1 LVTKIEI
8 FHAQPKQNNTAT
20 NGKGRRQ
27 VADKCLNTGT
37 LSLALWLDS
46 LYNKHLKSGMTLASG
61 FLLPIF
67 WALSILGYFGNP
79 IPHAPPFHKP
89 ASSTEWLWEQL
100 TKAQPLPPALPV
112 LELAM
117 KGYSQLQSGLKKP
130 LLTVI
135 DYSLPST
142 QKRLWIID
150 LEQQKILL
158 HTVVA
163 HGRNSG
169 ALLAEKFSNRP
180 ESYQSSLGFF
190 KTGEAYQGKH
200 GYSLRLDGL
209 EAGINDQAR
218 ARAIVIHG
226 ADYAKE
232 TVAAGGRLGRSLG
245 CPAVPPDLST
255 PLIKLIK
262 EGTLLFIYG
271 KDSNYLR
278 ISKFW
283 SEVSPAQ

>member
-1 LVTKIEI
+1 
-8 FHAQPKQNNTAT
+8 
-20 NGKGRRQ
+20 
-27 VADKCLNTGT
+27 
-37 LSLALWLDS
+37 
-46 LYNKHLKSGMTLASG
+46 MTLATG

-67 WALSILGYFGNP
+67 WVLSSLGFLGNP
-79 IPHAPPFHKP
+79 TPAPNFLPSSD
-89 ASSTEWLWEQL
+89 ASSVGIWKELAKGQL
-100 TKAQPLPPALPV
+100 LPPSLPV
-112 LELAM
+112 LELALN
-117 KGYSQLQSGLKKP
+117 GYAQLQGKLKKP

-142 QKRLWIID
+142 QKRWWIID
-150 LEQQKILL
+150 LAQQKILL

-190 KTGEAYQGKH
+190 QTGEAYQGKH

-209 EAGINDQAR
+209 EAGINDKAR
-218 ARAIVIHG
+218 TRAIVIHG

-232 TVAAGGRLGRSLG
+232 TVAATAGRLGRSLG

-262 EGTLLFIYG
+262 EGSLLFIYG
-271 KDSNYLR
+271 KDPNYLR
-278 ISKFW
+278 MSKFW
-283 SEVSPAQ
+283 SPPLPAQ

>member
-1 LVTKIEI
+1 
-8 FHAQPKQNNTAT
+8 
-20 NGKGRRQ
+20 
-27 VADKCLNTGT
+27 
-37 LSLALWLDS
+37 
-46 LYNKHLKSGMTLASG
+46 MTLATG

-67 WALSILGYFGNP
+67 WVLSSLGLLGNP
-79 IPHAPPFHKP
+79 SPAPNLLP
-89 ASSTEWLWEQL
+89 SSDSRSVGIWKEL
-100 TKAQPLPPALPV
+100 TKGELSPPSLPV
-112 LELAM
+112 LELALN
-117 KGYSQLQSGLKKP
+117 GYAQLQDKLKKP

-150 LEQQKILL
+150 LRQQKILL

-190 KTGEAYQGKH
+190 QTGEAYQGKH

-232 TVAAGGRLGRSLG
+232 TVAATTGRLGRSLG

-262 EGTLLFIYG
+262 EGSLLFIYG
-271 KDSNYLR
+271 KDPNYLR
-278 ISKFW
+278 MSKFW
-283 SEVSPAQ
+283 SQSLPAQ

>member
-1 LVTKIEI
+1 LGLLGNPSP
-8 FHAQPKQNNTAT
+8 APN
-20 NGKGRRQ
+20 
-27 VADKCLNTGT
+27 
-37 LSLALWLDS
+37 
-46 LYNKHLKSGMTLASG
+46 
-61 FLLPIF
+61 LLP
-67 WALSILGYFGNP
+67 
-79 IPHAPPFHKP
+79 
-89 ASSTEWLWEQL
+89 SSDSRSVGIWKEL
-100 TKAQPLPPALPV
+100 TKGELSPPSLPV
-112 LELAM
+112 LELALN
-117 KGYSQLQSGLKKP
+117 GYAQLQDKLKKP

-150 LEQQKILL
+150 LAQQKILL

-190 KTGEAYQGKH
+190 QTGEAYQGKH

-232 TVAAGGRLGRSLG
+232 MVAATAGRLGRSLG

-262 EGTLLFIYG
+262 EGSLLFIYG
-271 KDSNYLR
+271 KDPNYLR
-278 ISKFW
+278 MSKFW
-283 SEVSPAQ
+283 SQSLPEQ

>member
-1 LVTKIEI
+1 
-8 FHAQPKQNNTAT
+8 
-20 NGKGRRQ
+20 
-27 VADKCLNTGT
+27 
-37 LSLALWLDS
+37 
-46 LYNKHLKSGMTLASG
+46 MTLATG

-67 WALSILGYFGNP
+67 WVLSSLGLLGNP
-79 IPHAPPFHKP
+79 SPAPNLLP
-89 ASSTEWLWEQL
+89 SSDSRSVGIWKEL
-100 TKAQPLPPALPV
+100 TKGELSPPSLPV
-112 LELAM
+112 LELALN
-117 KGYSQLQSGLKKP
+117 GYAQLQDKLKKP

-150 LEQQKILL
+150 LRQQKILL

-190 KTGEAYQGKH
+190 QTGEAYQGKH

-232 TVAAGGRLGRSLG
+232 TVAATAGRLGRSLG

-262 EGTLLFIYG
+262 EGSLLFIYG
-271 KDSNYLR
+271 KDPNYLR
-278 ISKFW
+278 MSKFW
-283 SEVSPAQ
+283 SQSLPAQ

>member
-1 LVTKIEI
+1 
-8 FHAQPKQNNTAT
+8 
-20 NGKGRRQ
+20 
-27 VADKCLNTGT
+27 
-37 LSLALWLDS
+37 
-46 LYNKHLKSGMTLASG
+46 MTLATG

-67 WALSILGYFGNP
+67 WVLSSLGLLGNP
-79 IPHAPPFHKP
+79 SPAPNLLP
-89 ASSTEWLWEQL
+89 SSDSRSVGIWKEL
-100 TKAQPLPPALPV
+100 TKGELSPPSLPV
-112 LELAM
+112 LELALN
-117 KGYSQLQSGLKKP
+117 GYAQLQDKLKKP

-150 LEQQKILL
+150 LRQQKILL

-190 KTGEAYQGKH
+190 QTGEAYQGKH

-232 TVAAGGRLGRSLG
+232 MVAATAGRLGRSLG

-262 EGTLLFIYG
+262 EGSLLFIYG
-271 KDSNYLR
+271 KDPNYLR
-278 ISKFW
+278 MSKFW
-283 SEVSPAQ
+283 SQSLPEQ

>member
-1 LVTKIEI
+1 
-8 FHAQPKQNNTAT
+8 
-20 NGKGRRQ
+20 
-27 VADKCLNTGT
+27 
-37 LSLALWLDS
+37 
-46 LYNKHLKSGMTLASG
+46 MTLATG

-67 WALSILGYFGNP
+67 WVLSSLGLLGNP
-79 IPHAPPFHKP
+79 SPAPNLLP
-89 ASSTEWLWEQL
+89 SSDARSVGIWKEL
-100 TKAQPLPPALPV
+100 TKGELSPPSLPV
-112 LELAM
+112 LELALN
-117 KGYSQLQSGLKKP
+117 GYAQLQDKLKKP

-142 QKRLWIID
+142 KKRLWIID
-150 LEQQKILL
+150 LAEQKILL

-190 KTGEAYQGKH
+190 QTGEAYQGKH

-232 TVAAGGRLGRSLG
+232 TVAATAGRLGRSLG

-262 EGTLLFIYG
+262 EGSLLFIYG
-271 KDSNYLR
+271 KDPNYLR
-278 ISKFW
+278 MSKFW
-283 SEVSPAQ
+283 PQSLPAQ

>member
-1 LVTKIEI
+1 
-8 FHAQPKQNNTAT
+8 
-20 NGKGRRQ
+20 
-27 VADKCLNTGT
+27 
-37 LSLALWLDS
+37 
-46 LYNKHLKSGMTLASG
+46 MTLATG

-67 WALSILGYFGNP
+67 WVLSSLGLLGDP
-79 IPHAPPFHKP
+79 SPAPNLLP
-89 ASSTEWLWEQL
+89 SSDSRSVGIWKEL
-100 TKAQPLPPALPV
+100 TKGELSPPSLPV
-112 LELAM
+112 LELALN
-117 KGYSQLQSGLKKP
+117 GYAQLQDKLKKP

-150 LEQQKILL
+150 LAQQKILL

-190 KTGEAYQGKH
+190 QTGEAYQGKH

-209 EAGINDQAR
+209 EVGINDQAR

-232 TVAAGGRLGRSLG
+232 TVAATAGRLGRSLG

-262 EGTLLFIYG
+262 EGSLLFIYG
-271 KDSNYLR
+271 KDPNYLR
-278 ISKFW
+278 MSKFW
-283 SEVSPAQ
+283 SQPLPTQ

>member
-1 LVTKIEI
+1 
-8 FHAQPKQNNTAT
+8 
-20 NGKGRRQ
+20 
-27 VADKCLNTGT
+27 
-37 LSLALWLDS
+37 
-46 LYNKHLKSGMTLASG
+46 MTLATG

-67 WALSILGYFGNP
+67 WVLSSLGLLGNP
-79 IPHAPPFHKP
+79 SP
-89 ASSTEWLWEQL
+89 ASYHLTSLPNSSTLLWNQL
-100 TKAQPLPPALPV
+100 TKSESLPPSLPV
-112 LELAM
+112 LELALN
-117 KGYSQLQSGLKKP
+117 GYAQLQDKLKKP

-150 LEQQKILL
+150 LAQQKILL

-190 KTGEAYQGKH
+190 QTGEAYQGKH

-209 EAGINDQAR
+209 EVGINDQAR

-232 TVAAGGRLGRSLG
+232 TVAATAGRLGRSLG

-262 EGTLLFIYG
+262 EGSLLFIYG
-271 KDSNYLR
+271 KDPNYLR
-278 ISKFW
+278 MSKFW
-283 SEVSPAQ
+283 SPPLPAQ

>member
-1 LVTKIEI
+1 
-8 FHAQPKQNNTAT
+8 
-20 NGKGRRQ
+20 
-27 VADKCLNTGT
+27 
-37 LSLALWLDS
+37 
-46 LYNKHLKSGMTLASG
+46 MTLATG

-67 WALSILGYFGNP
+67 WVLSSLGLLGNP
-79 IPHAPPFHKP
+79 SPAPNLLP
-89 ASSTEWLWEQL
+89 SSDSRSVGIWKEL
-100 TKAQPLPPALPV
+100 TKGELSPPSLPV
-112 LELAM
+112 LELALN
-117 KGYSQLQSGLKKP
+117 GYAQLQDKLKKP

-150 LEQQKILL
+150 LRQQKILL

-169 ALLAEKFSNRP
+169 ALLAERFSNRP

-190 KTGEAYQGKH
+190 QTGEAYQGKH

-232 TVAAGGRLGRSLG
+232 TVAATAGRLGRSLG

-262 EGTLLFIYG
+262 EGSLLFIYG
-271 KDSNYLR
+271 KDPNYLR
-278 ISKFW
+278 MSKFW
-283 SEVSPAQ
+283 SQSLPAQ

>member
-1 LVTKIEI
+1 
-8 FHAQPKQNNTAT
+8 
-20 NGKGRRQ
+20 
-27 VADKCLNTGT
+27 
-37 LSLALWLDS
+37 
-46 LYNKHLKSGMTLASG
+46 MTLATG

-67 WALSILGYFGNP
+67 WVLSSLGLLGNP
-79 IPHAPPFHKP
+79 STVPNLLPSSD
-89 ASSTEWLWEQL
+89 ASSVGIWKELAKGQL
-100 TKAQPLPPALPV
+100 SPPSLPV
-112 LELAM
+112 LELALN
-117 KGYSQLQSGLKKP
+117 GYTQLQDKLTKP

-150 LEQQKILL
+150 LTQQKILL

-190 KTGEAYQGKH
+190 QTGEAYQGKH

-232 TVAAGGRLGRSLG
+232 TVAATAGRLGRSLG

-262 EGTLLFIYG
+262 EGSLLFIYG
-271 KDSNYLR
+271 KDPNYR
-278 ISKFW
+278 RMSKFW
-283 SEVSPAQ
+283 PQSLPAQ

>member
-1 LVTKIEI
+1 
-8 FHAQPKQNNTAT
+8 
-20 NGKGRRQ
+20 
-27 VADKCLNTGT
+27 
-37 LSLALWLDS
+37 
-46 LYNKHLKSGMTLASG
+46 MTLATG

-67 WALSILGYFGNP
+67 WVLSSLGLLGNP
-79 IPHAPPFHKP
+79 SPAPNLLP
-89 ASSTEWLWEQL
+89 SSDSRSVGIWKEL
-100 TKAQPLPPALPV
+100 TKGELSPPSLPV
-112 LELAM
+112 LELALN
-117 KGYSQLQSGLKKP
+117 GYAQLQDKLKKP

-150 LEQQKILL
+150 LAQQKILL

-190 KTGEAYQGKH
+190 QTGEAYQGKH

-232 TVAAGGRLGRSLG
+232 TVAATAGRLGRSLG

-262 EGTLLFIYG
+262 GGSLLFIYG
-271 KDSNYLR
+271 KDPNYLR
-278 ISKFW
+278 MSKFW
-283 SEVSPAQ
+283 SHPLPTQ

>member
-1 LVTKIEI
+1 
-8 FHAQPKQNNTAT
+8 
-20 NGKGRRQ
+20 
-27 VADKCLNTGT
+27 
-37 LSLALWLDS
+37 
-46 LYNKHLKSGMTLASG
+46 MTLATG

-67 WALSILGYFGNP
+67 WVLSSLGLLGNP
-79 IPHAPPFHKP
+79 SPAPNLLP
-89 ASSTEWLWEQL
+89 SSDTRSVGIWKEL
-100 TKAQPLPPALPV
+100 TKGELSPPSLPV
-112 LELAM
+112 LELALN
-117 KGYSQLQSGLKKP
+117 GYAQLQDKLKKP

-142 QKRLWIID
+142 KKRLWIID
-150 LEQQKILL
+150 LAEQKILL

-190 KTGEAYQGKH
+190 QTGEAYQGKH

-232 TVAAGGRLGRSLG
+232 TVAATAGRLGRSLG

-262 EGTLLFIYG
+262 EGSLLFIYG
-271 KDSNYLR
+271 KDPNYLR
-278 ISKFW
+278 MSKFW
-283 SEVSPAQ
+283 PQSLPAQ

>member
-1 LVTKIEI
+1 
-8 FHAQPKQNNTAT
+8 
-20 NGKGRRQ
+20 
-27 VADKCLNTGT
+27 
-37 LSLALWLDS
+37 
-46 LYNKHLKSGMTLASG
+46 MTLATG

-67 WALSILGYFGNP
+67 WVLSSLGLLGNP
-79 IPHAPPFHKP
+79 SPAPN
-89 ASSTEWLWEQL
+89 L
-100 TKAQPLPPALPV
+100 LPSLDSRSVGIWKELIKGELSPPSLPV
-112 LELAM
+112 LELALN
-117 KGYSQLQSGLKKP
+117 GYAQLQDKLKKP

-150 LEQQKILL
+150 LAQQKILL

-190 KTGEAYQGKH
+190 QTGEAYQGKH

-232 TVAAGGRLGRSLG
+232 MVAATAGRLGRSLG

-262 EGTLLFIYG
+262 EGSLLFIYG
-271 KDSNYLR
+271 KDPNYLR
-278 ISKFW
+278 MSKFW
-283 SEVSPAQ
+283 SQSLPEQ

>member
-1 LVTKIEI
+1 
-8 FHAQPKQNNTAT
+8 
-20 NGKGRRQ
+20 
-27 VADKCLNTGT
+27 
-37 LSLALWLDS
+37 
-46 LYNKHLKSGMTLASG
+46 MTLPTG
-61 FLLPIF
+61 FLIPIF
-67 WALSILGYFGNP
+67 WVLSSLGFLIYPSPSPNLLPSSDARSIG
-79 IPHAPPFHKP
+79 IWKELAKGELSPP
-89 ASSTEWLWEQL
+89 S
-100 TKAQPLPPALPV
+100 LPV
-112 LELAM
+112 LELALN
-117 KGYSQLQSGLKKP
+117 GYTQLQGKLKKP

-142 QKRLWIID
+142 KKRLWIID
-150 LEQQKILL
+150 LEHQKILL

-169 ALLAEKFSNRP
+169 GLLAEKFSNRP

-190 KTGEAYQGKH
+190 KTGEAYHGKH

-232 TVAAGGRLGRSLG
+232 TVAVTAGRLGRSWG
-245 CPAVPPDLST
+245 CPAIPPDLST

-262 EGTLLFIYG
+262 EGSLLFIYG
-271 KDSNYLR
+271 KDPNYLR
-278 ISKFW
+278 MSKF
-283 SEVSPAQ
+283 

>member
-1 LVTKIEI
+1 
-8 FHAQPKQNNTAT
+8 
-20 NGKGRRQ
+20 
-27 VADKCLNTGT
+27 
-37 LSLALWLDS
+37 
-46 LYNKHLKSGMTLASG
+46 MTLATG
-61 FLLPIF
+61 FLIPIF
-67 WALSILGYFGNP
+67 WVLSNLGILGNP
-79 IPHAPPFHKP
+79 SPAPNLLPSSN
-89 ASSTEWLWEQL
+89 ASSVEIWKELAKGKL
-100 TKAQPLPPALPV
+100 SPPSLPV
-112 LELAM
+112 LELALY
-117 KGYSQLQSGLKKP
+117 GYTQLQDKLKKP

-150 LEQQKILL
+150 LSQQKILL

-190 KTGEAYQGKH
+190 QTGEAYQGKN

-232 TVAAGGRLGRSLG
+232 TVAATAGRLGRSLG

-255 PLIKLIK
+255 VLIKLIK
-262 EGTLLFIYG
+262 EGSLLFIYG
-271 KDSNYLR
+271 KDPNYLR
-278 ISKFW
+278 MSKFW
-283 SEVSPAQ
+283 SQPLPEQ

>member
-1 LVTKIEI
+1 
-8 FHAQPKQNNTAT
+8 
-20 NGKGRRQ
+20 
-27 VADKCLNTGT
+27 
-37 LSLALWLDS
+37 
-46 LYNKHLKSGMTLASG
+46 MTLATG

-67 WALSILGYFGNP
+67 WVLSSLGLLGNP
-79 IPHAPPFHKP
+79 STVPNLLPSSDANSVGIWKELAKGQLSPP
-89 ASSTEWLWEQL
+89 S
-100 TKAQPLPPALPV
+100 LPV
-112 LELAM
+112 LELALN
-117 KGYSQLQSGLKKP
+117 GYTQLQDKLTKP

-150 LEQQKILL
+150 LTQQKILL

-190 KTGEAYQGKH
+190 QTGEAYQGKH

-232 TVAAGGRLGRSLG
+232 TVAATAGRLGRSLG

-262 EGTLLFIYG
+262 EGSLLFIYG
-271 KDSNYLR
+271 KDPNYR
-278 ISKFW
+278 RMSKFW
-283 SEVSPAQ
+283 PQSLPAQ

>member
-1 LVTKIEI
+1 MAL
-8 FHAQPKQNNTAT
+8 AT
-20 NGKGRRQ
+20 
-27 VADKCLNTGT
+27 
-37 LSLALWLDS
+37 
-46 LYNKHLKSGMTLASG
+46 G

-67 WALSILGYFGNP
+67 WVLSSLGFLGNP
-79 IPHAPPFHKP
+79 SP
-89 ASSTEWLWEQL
+89 ASYHLTSLPNSSTLLWNQL
-100 TKAQPLPPALPV
+100 TKSESLPPSLPV
-112 LELAM
+112 LELALN
-117 KGYSQLQSGLKKP
+117 GYARLQDKLKKP

-150 LEQQKILL
+150 LAQQKILL

-190 KTGEAYQGKH
+190 QTGEAYQGKH

-209 EAGINDQAR
+209 EVGINDQAR

-232 TVAAGGRLGRSLG
+232 TVAATAGRLGRSLG

-262 EGTLLFIYG
+262 GGSLLFIYG
-271 KDSNYLR
+271 KDPNYLR
-278 ISKFW
+278 MSKFW
-283 SEVSPAQ
+283 SPPLPTQ

>member
-1 LVTKIEI
+1 MPL
-8 FHAQPKQNNTAT
+8 AT
-20 NGKGRRQ
+20 
-27 VADKCLNTGT
+27 
-37 LSLALWLDS
+37 
-46 LYNKHLKSGMTLASG
+46 G

-67 WALSILGYFGNP
+67 WVLSSLGLLGNP
-79 IPHAPPFHKP
+79 SPAPNLLP
-89 ASSTEWLWEQL
+89 SSDSRSVGIWKEL
-100 TKAQPLPPALPV
+100 TKGQLLPPSLPV
-112 LELAM
+112 LELALN
-117 KGYSQLQSGLKKP
+117 GYAQLQGKLKKP

-150 LEQQKILL
+150 LAQQKILL

-190 KTGEAYQGKH
+190 QTGEAYQGKH

-209 EAGINDQAR
+209 EVGINDQAR

-232 TVAAGGRLGRSLG
+232 TVAATAGRLGRSLG

-262 EGTLLFIYG
+262 EGSLLFIYG
-271 KDSNYLR
+271 KDPNYLR
-278 ISKFW
+278 MSKFW
-283 SEVSPAQ
+283 SPPLPAQ

>member
-1 LVTKIEI
+1 
-8 FHAQPKQNNTAT
+8 
-20 NGKGRRQ
+20 
-27 VADKCLNTGT
+27 
-37 LSLALWLDS
+37 
-46 LYNKHLKSGMTLASG
+46 MTLATG

-67 WALSILGYFGNP
+67 WVLSSLGLLGNP
-79 IPHAPPFHKP
+79 SPAPNLLP
-89 ASSTEWLWEQL
+89 SSDSRSVGIWKEL
-100 TKAQPLPPALPV
+100 TKGELSPPSLPV
-112 LELAM
+112 LELALN
-117 KGYSQLQSGLKKP
+117 GYAQLQDKLKKP

-142 QKRLWIID
+142 HKRLWIID

-190 KTGEAYQGKH
+190 QTGEAYQGKH

-209 EAGINDQAR
+209 EVGINDQAR

-232 TVAAGGRLGRSLG
+232 TVAATAGRLGRSLG

-262 EGTLLFIYG
+262 EGSLLFIYG
-271 KDSNYLR
+271 KDPNYLR
-278 ISKFW
+278 MSKFW
-283 SEVSPAQ
+283 SQPLPAQ

>member
-1 LVTKIEI
+1 
-8 FHAQPKQNNTAT
+8 
-20 NGKGRRQ
+20 
-27 VADKCLNTGT
+27 
-37 LSLALWLDS
+37 
-46 LYNKHLKSGMTLASG
+46 MTLATG
-61 FLLPIF
+61 FLIPIF
-67 WALSILGYFGNP
+67 WVLSNLGILGNP
-79 IPHAPPFHKP
+79 SP
-89 ASSTEWLWEQL
+89 ASNL
-100 TKAQPLPPALPV
+100 LPSSNASSVEIWKELAKGKLSPPSLPV
-112 LELAM
+112 LELALY
-117 KGYSQLQSGLKKP
+117 GYTQLQDKLKKP

-150 LEQQKILL
+150 LSQQKILL

-190 KTGEAYQGKH
+190 QTGEAYQGKN

-232 TVAAGGRLGRSLG
+232 TVAATAGRLGRSLG

-255 PLIKLIK
+255 VLIKLIK
-262 EGTLLFIYG
+262 EGSLLFIYG
-271 KDSNYLR
+271 KDPNYLR
-278 ISKFW
+278 MSKFW
-283 SEVSPAQ
+283 SQPLPEQ

>member
-1 LVTKIEI
+1 
-8 FHAQPKQNNTAT
+8 
-20 NGKGRRQ
+20 
-27 VADKCLNTGT
+27 
-37 LSLALWLDS
+37 
-46 LYNKHLKSGMTLASG
+46 MTLATG

-67 WALSILGYFGNP
+67 WVLSSLGLLGNP
-79 IPHAPPFHKP
+79 SPAPNLLP
-89 ASSTEWLWEQL
+89 SSDSRSVGIWKEL
-100 TKAQPLPPALPV
+100 TKGELLPPSLPV
-112 LELAM
+112 LELALN
-117 KGYSQLQSGLKKP
+117 GYAQLQDKLKKP

-150 LEQQKILL
+150 LAQQKILL

-190 KTGEAYQGKH
+190 QTGEAYQGKH

-209 EAGINDQAR
+209 ETGINDQAR

-232 TVAAGGRLGRSLG
+232 MVAATAGRLGRSLG

-262 EGTLLFIYG
+262 EGSLLFIYG
-271 KDSNYLR
+271 KDPNYLR
-278 ISKFW
+278 MSKFW
-283 SEVSPAQ
+283 SQSLPAQ

>member
-1 LVTKIEI
+1 MTI
-8 FHAQPKQNNTAT
+8 AT
-20 NGKGRRQ
+20 
-27 VADKCLNTGT
+27 
-37 LSLALWLDS
+37 
-46 LYNKHLKSGMTLASG
+46 G

-67 WALSILGYFGNP
+67 WVLSSLGFLGNP
-79 IPHAPPFHKP
+79 SP
-89 ASSTEWLWEQL
+89 ASYHLTSLPNSSTLLWNQL
-100 TKAQPLPPALPV
+100 TKSESLPPSLPV
-112 LELAM
+112 LELALN
-117 KGYSQLQSGLKKP
+117 GYAQLQDKLKKP

-150 LEQQKILL
+150 LAQQKILL

-190 KTGEAYQGKH
+190 QTGEAYQGKH

-209 EAGINDQAR
+209 EVGINDQAR

-232 TVAAGGRLGRSLG
+232 TVAATAGRLGRSLG

-262 EGTLLFIYG
+262 EGSLLFIYG
-271 KDSNYLR
+271 KDPNYLR
-278 ISKFW
+278 MSKFW
-283 SEVSPAQ
+283 SPPLPAQ